1 MKPVNLL
8 LVLSF
13 SLALISCDQNKKT
26 TKSETTNET
35 KLPDKESA
43 EEDVPVNTG
52 NQVNDLSKLKPL
64 TEDEMRSLLPK
75 QIMGSERQDENVNEA
90 MGTMTAGAE
99 YRINDT
105 TSLSLNIVDCAGPAG
120 AGIYNLQ
127 YIGMLNFSEEDE
139 EEYTRTIDFLG
150 GKAFE
155 NCSKTRVKCTLTWFT
170 NRFLV
175 SLDGDLP
182 ADRLKQIAATLK
194 F

>member
-1 MKPVNLL
+1 M
-8 LVLSF
+8 
-13 SLALISCDQNKKT
+13 ASCDQDKKT
-26 TKSETTNET
+26 SGSETTNET
-35 KLPDKESA
+35 KLPGKDSTVN
-43 EEDVPVNTG
+43 DVPVNPG
-52 NQVNDLSKLKPL
+52 NQVNDLSNLKPL
-64 TEDEMRSLLPK
+64 TEAEMRSLLPK
-75 QIMGSERQDENVNEA
+75 QLMGSERQDENVNEA

-99 YRINDT
+99 YRIDDT
-105 TSLSLNIVDCAGPAG
+105 TSLSLSIVDCAGPAG

-139 EEYTRTIDFLG
+139 EEYTRTIDFQG

-155 NCSKTRVKCTLTWFT
+155 NCSKTRVNCTLTWFT

-182 ADRLKQIAATLK
+182 AEKLKQVAATLK